1 MTSALNDAAKGIS
14 SGIGLV
20 GKVAT
25 SVTRISTGAAGSV
38 VSGLGGLVNRMV
50 QSPGNKPTPV
60 ESYVAMVT
68 KNNTKN
74 MTMA

>member
-1 MTSALNDAAKGIS
+1 MTTALNEAADGIS
-14 SGIGLV
+14 SGMKLV
-20 GKVAT
+20 GDVAT
-25 SVTRISTGAAGSV
+25 SVTKVSTGAAGAV
-38 VSGLGGLVNRMV
+38 VDELGSLVNRMT